1 MTELR
6 AGLIGC
12 GAIGGVHSEAVAG
25 LGGIRMAAFC
35 DVVEEKARALCA
47 RYGGDYATDDA
58 GRVLSDDSLDTVYIC
73 THHDTHADYCIRAA
87 EAGKNVLVE
96 KPLALTV
103 EDCRRI
109 GDAVEREGIR
119 LFTAFK
125 MRYYPMIQKAR
136 ELIPEP
142 LMVVMQMMDNRWGD
156 TWANDPV
163 LGGGNVYSQGC
174 HSCDLLRYVAGSDPE
189 EVYAAGG
196 NYYQPNG
203 RLDNLT
209 ATFRFENGAAGCWIQ
224 GDANQPE
231 LTSKLFMEIFAENR
245 SVLLTDRFCTL
256 TYTETGK
263 EPVVYRGE
271 EGGFVEENR
280 LFVEALQ
287 TGASM
292 AADHVDGLMATLMM
306 IQAGRSVESMRPEPV
321 ASLARA

>member
-1 MTELR
+1 MSELR

-25 LGGIRMAAFC
+25 LDGIRMAAFC

-58 GRVLSDDSLDTVYIC
+58 GRILSDDSLDTVYIC

-109 GDAVEREGIR
+109 GDSVEREGTR

-125 MRYYPMIQKAR
+125 MRYYPMVQRAR

-174 HSCDLLRYVAGSDPE
+174 HSCDLLRYVAGADPE

-231 LTSKLFMEIFAENR
+231 LTSKLFMEVFAEDR

-280 LFVEALQ
+280 LLVEALR
-287 TGASM
+287 TGAPM

-306 IQAGRSVESMRPEPV
+306 IQAGRSVESKRPEPV
-321 ASLARA
+321 ASLARV

>member
-1 MTELR
+1 MSELR

-12 GAIGGVHSEAVAG
+12 GAIGGVHSEAVVG
-25 LGGIRMAAFC
+25 LEGIRMAAFC
-35 DVVEEKARALCA
+35 DVVEEKARTLCA
-47 RYGGDYATDDA
+47 RYGGDYATGDA

-125 MRYYPMIQKAR
+125 MRYYPMVQKAR

-142 LMVVMQMMDNRWGD
+142 LMVVMQMMDNRWGK

-209 ATFRFENGAAGCWIQ
+209 ATFRFESGSAGCWIQ
-224 GDANQPE
+224 GDANQPV
-231 LTSKLFMEIFAENR
+231 LTSKLFMEIFSENR

-287 TGASM
+287 TGAPM

-306 IQAGRSVESMRPEPV
+306 IQAGRSVESRRPEPV
-321 ASLARA
+321 ASLARV

>member
-1 MTELR
+1 MSELR

-25 LGGIRMAAFC
+25 LEGIRMAAFC
-35 DVVEEKARALCA
+35 DVVEEKARTLCA

-58 GRVLSDDSLDTVYIC
+58 GRILSDDALDTVYIC

-156 TWANDPV
+156 SWANDPV

-174 HSCDLLRYVAGSDPE
+174 DSCDLLRYVAGSDPE

-224 GDANQPE
+224 GDANRPE

-245 SVLLTDRFCTL
+245 SVLLTDRFCAL
-256 TYTETGK
+256 TFTETGR
-263 EPVVYRGE
+263 EPVVFRGE

-280 LFVEALQ
+280 LFVDALQ
-287 TGASM
+287 TGAPM

-306 IQAGRSVESMRPEPV
+306 IQAGRSVESRRPEPV
-321 ASLARA
+321 ALLARG

>member
-1 MTELR
+1 MSELR

-25 LGGIRMAAFC
+25 LEGIRMAAFC
-35 DVVEEKARALCA
+35 DVLEEKARVLCA
-47 RYGGDYATDDA
+47 RYRGDYATDDA
-58 GRVLSDDSLDTVYIC
+58 GRILSDDSLDTVYIC

-109 GDAVEREGIR
+109 GDSVEREGTR

-125 MRYYPMIQKAR
+125 MRYYPMVQRAR

-174 HSCDLLRYVAGSDPE
+174 HSCDLLRYVAGADPE

-209 ATFRFENGAAGCWIQ
+209 ATFRFESGAAGCWIQ

-231 LTSKLFMEIFAENR
+231 LTSKLFMEVFAEDR

-263 EPVVYRGE
+263 APVVYRGE

-280 LFVEALQ
+280 LFVEALR
-287 TGASM
+287 TGAPM

-306 IQAGRSVESMRPEPV
+306 IQAGRSVESRRPEPV